1 MRWHVHP
8 AVFAS
13 LALTVF
19 AWYVVTASIDRY
31 ESSRFT
37 RRAIDLQKNIA
48 FQMETYVNALVQ
60 TTSMMAIAPE
70 LSRPDF
76 KRYVDGLG
84 LIENYPG
91 IQGLGYTVRIPASA
105 LARHLDQVRRSG
117 FPQYVVWPQTPRD
130 EYFSIIYL
138 EPFDWRNQRAFG
150 YDMFT
155 EPTRRAA
162 MAAARD
168 SGRPVASGKITLVQ
182 ETEVKRQPGFLIYVP
197 VYKNGVATETVERRR
212 AALRGF
218 IYSPFRAH
226 DLFQGIVRTG
236 GIAPNIDFKVFDGST
251 PTAEHLL
258 YQHNVDADQAT
269 ARRVMFQ
276 TTLQMEIAGRPWLV
290 MITAPP
296 AFTSNW
302 TRLAPILTLL
312 AGVGITFLLFLTLR
326 ATQKELNASARTAVL
341 AKQLE
346 AEREVLATVNQVG
359 QSVAA
364 ELDLDKLVQSITDA
378 ATRLSNGE
386 FGALFYNVN
395 NSNGESYLLYALSGA
410 PRTAFASFPLP
421 RNTAIFSPTFS
432 GERIVRSADITK
444 EPGFGTNPPFHGM
457 PKGHLPVV
465 SYLAVPVVSRSGE
478 VIGGLFF
485 GHSRAGVFSER
496 EEKLVAGIAAQAA
509 IAIDNAKLYQRAQQA
524 IGVRDEFLSIAS
536 HELKTP
542 ISTVKMQ
549 LQMFRRMIG
558 RSEAVAPA
566 WDKFVKGLDA
576 CDRQVAR
583 LVALVEDLLNVT
595 QITAG
600 RLSFR
605 YEATDLVD
613 LTKRVV
619 QHVAAPD
626 TTPYEVRVEAPD
638 SLTID
643 CDRFRTEQVVI
654 NLLTNALK
662 YGEGKPIHVVVDATS
677 DGTAA
682 TIKVTDHGIGIE
694 PDHQAR
700 IFERFQR
707 AVSHKNIS
715 GLGLGL
721 YIAKQIVD
729 AHDGRITVESTPGQ
743 GSTFTVVL
751 PIRSKHVAQV
761 SIA

>member
-1 MRWHVHP
+1 MRLHP
-8 AVFAS
+8 AVLAS
-13 LALTVF
+13 LALTLF
-19 AWYVVTASIDRY
+19 AWYVVTASLDRY
-31 ESSRFT
+31 ESARFT
-37 RRAIDLQKNIA
+37 RRAVELQKNIA

-60 TTSMMAIAPE
+60 TKSMMAIAPQ
-70 LSRPDF
+70 LSRLNF
-76 KRYVDGLG
+76 KRYVDSLG

-91 IQGLGYTVRIPASA
+91 IQGIGYTVRIRAAA
-105 LARHLDQVRRSG
+105 LRSHVEQVRRSG
-117 FPQYVVWPQTPRD
+117 FPQYAVWPQTPRAD
-130 EYFSIIYL
+130 YFSILYL

-150 YDMFT
+150 YDMYT
-155 EPTRRAA
+155 EPTRRSA

-168 SGRPVASGKITLVQ
+168 LGQPAASGKITLVQ
-182 ETEVKRQPGFLIYVP
+182 ETHEKQQPGFLIYVP
-197 VYKNGVATETVERRR
+197 VYQNGMPTQTVDQRR

-218 IYSPFRAH
+218 VYSPFRAH

-236 GIAPNIDFKVFDGST
+236 GIAANIDFAVYDG
-251 PTAEHLL
+251 PTATADNLL
-258 YQHNVDADQAT
+258 YHYAGNADPARPRST
-269 ARRVMFQ
+269 AFQ
-276 TTLQMEIAGRPWLV
+276 KSLQLEVAGRPWSVL
-290 MITAPP
+290 ITALPG
-296 AFTSNW
+296 FSSGW
-302 TRLAPILTLL
+302 TRSAPVVTLL
-312 AGVGITFLLFLTLR
+312 AGLSITLLLFLMLR
-326 ATQKELNASARTAVL
+326 ATQKELNASARTAML

-346 AEREVLATVNQVG
+346 AEREVLAILNRVG
-359 QSVAA
+359 QNLAA

-378 ATRLSNGE
+378 ATRLSNAE
-386 FGALFYNVN
+386 FGALFYRIDD
-395 NSNGESYLLYALSGA
+395 SSREGYLLYALSGA
-410 PRTAFASFPLP
+410 PRAAFANFPLP

-444 EPGFGTNPPFHGM
+444 EPGFGKNAPYHGM

-465 SYLAVPVVSRSGE
+465 SYLAVPVVTRSGE

-485 GHSRAGVFSER
+485 GHSRAGVFNER

-509 IAIDNAKLYQRAQQA
+509 IAMDNAKLYQRAQQA
-524 IGVRDEFLSIAS
+524 IGVRDEFLTVAS

-558 RSEAVAPA
+558 RSETPVPGA
-566 WDKFVKGLDA
+566 DKFLKGLDA

-583 LVALVEDLLNVT
+583 LVTLVEDLLNVS
-595 QITAG
+595 QIKAG
-600 RLSFR
+600 RLDFR
-605 YEATDLVD
+605 YEPTDLVE

-619 QHVAAPD
+619 EQIAAPEI
-626 TTPYEVRVEAPD
+626 TPQEVRVEAPD
-638 SLTID
+638 SLTVD
-643 CDRFRTEQVVI
+643 CDRFRIEQVII

-662 YGEGKPIHVVVDATS
+662 YGDGKPIRVAVEATA

-682 TIKVTDHGIGIE
+682 VIKVTDQGMGIE

-729 AHDGRITVESTPGQ
+729 AHDGRITVQSVRGQ
-743 GSTFTVVL
+743 GSTFTVEL
-751 PIRSKHVAQV
+751 PIKSRYTTHAASTA
-761 SIA
+761 